1 MISTCPYCQQNL
13 NLSEAQAEKVR
24 SALSNL
30 QSGILKL
37 GCPHCRKIIQI
48 NQDGSL
54 RPTEDDTAQPK
65 SGPTQPPYPD
75 ISWLANGMYNESKE
89 VEDIPKV
96 MVVMPEGEDKRSVV
110 KVFEEIGYQVES
122 AESSSDAIAKMRFVN
137 FATIV
142 LHSQMEGT
150 LAKSTFHS
158 QMKAMAMDK
167 RRYIYYI
174 LVGSEFHTLYDLEA
188 LSNSANLVI
197 NDHEIANFSII
208 LRKGLRD
215 YDRLFGPYMTALR
228 EHS

>member
-1 MISTCPYCQQNL
+1 MVSTCPYCQQDL

-24 SALSNL
+24 TALSNL

-54 RPTEDDTAQPK
+54 RPIKDATTRPNT
-65 SGPTQPPYPD
+65 GPSQPPYPD
-75 ISWLANGMYNESKE
+75 ISWLASGLYSESKE

-96 MVVMPEGEDKRSVV
+96 MVVMPEGEDKQAVV

-142 LHSQMEGT
+142 LHSRMEGSLT
-150 LAKSTFHS
+150 KSTFHS
-158 QMKAMAMDK
+158 EMEAMAMDK

-174 LVGSEFHTLYDLEA
+174 LVGPEFHTLYDLEA
-188 LSNSANLVI
+188 LSHSANLVI

-215 YDRLFGPYMTALR
+215 YDQLFGPYMTALR
-228 EHS
+228 EHN